1 MTFWVSILAFI
12 ACLAA
17 GAVLART
24 RYFAYLQQRPAR
36 YDTLDGL
43 RGFLAIAVLCH
54 HFCITWYWKQ
64 NLGWERPPEIYYQ
77 NCGKI
82 GVALFFMITGFL
94 FIARLLNSGGRIEW
108 LRLFESR
115 VFRIVP
121 LYMFA
126 LLVISLVV
134 FYQSGGHLVSDMPT
148 LLKEYVR
155 WLVFQGGTLNSYADT
170 RLVIAG
176 VDWTL
181 RYEWLFY
188 LSLPLVAVLLF
199 RLRGIGV
206 ALLVALVGVSYLW
219 PTELINIETQYFVLF
234 LVGGMGAWLYP
245 RTASLRPMIAS
256 NAASSLVVL
265 LLVAIL
271 LYPHTL
277 DSWHLLMVST
287 CFLMLACGNPLFGLL
302 MRPGAKV
309 LGEISYSLYLLHGLV
324 LYGLFTLPA
333 VSITGMPINVFAWW
347 LPLVAVLVVGV
358 SAVSF
363 LLIEKPWMQYGRR
376 SPFTMQLQ
384 RVQTWW
390 TARTQ

>member
-1 MTFWVSILAFI
+1 MTFWVSILAYI

-17 GAVLART
+17 GALLART
-24 RYFAYLQQRPAR
+24 RYFTYLQQRTAR
-36 YDTLDGL
+36 YDSLDGL

-64 NLGWERPPEIYYQ
+64 SRGWERPPEIYYQ

-94 FIARLLNSGGRIEW
+94 FISRLLNSGGRLDW

-115 VFRIVP
+115 VFRIFP
-121 LYMFA
+121 LYLFV
-126 LLVISLVV
+126 LLVTSLVV

-148 LLKEYVR
+148 LLKEYAR
-155 WLVFQGGTLNSYADT
+155 WLVFLGGTLNSYADT

-199 RLRGIGV
+199 RLRSVGV
-206 ALLVALVGVSYLW
+206 VLLVIFVSVSYLW
-219 PTELINIETQYFVLF
+219 PAELIDIETQYFVLF
-234 LVGGMGAWLYP
+234 LVGGLGAWLYP
-245 RTASLRPMIAS
+245 RTESLRPMIAS

-265 LLVAIL
+265 LLAAIL

-287 CFLMLACGNPLFGLL
+287 CFLIFACGNPLFGLL
-302 MRPGAKV
+302 MGPGAKV

-324 LYGLFTLPA
+324 LYILFTLPA
-333 VSITGMPINVFAWW
+333 VSIAGMPINVFAWW

-376 SPFTMQLQ
+376 SPFTLQLQ
-384 RVQTWW
+384 CVQAWW
-390 TARTQ
+390 MARIQ